1 MTAKVYIYKFYLK
14 RAIQRRKIIPSN
26 NEVITGNIVEDK
38 LIIEQIQN
46 YKNVCN

>member
-1 MTAKVYIYKFYLK
+1 MTAFVHIYKYYLK
-14 RAIQRRKIIPSN
+14 RANQRRKIISSN

-38 LIIEQIQN
+38 LIIERVQN